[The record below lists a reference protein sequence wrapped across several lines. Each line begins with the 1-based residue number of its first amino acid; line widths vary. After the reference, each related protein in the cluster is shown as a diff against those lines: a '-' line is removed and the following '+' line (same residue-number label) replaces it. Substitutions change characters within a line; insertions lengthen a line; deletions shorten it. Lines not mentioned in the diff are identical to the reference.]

1 MKATDGAKSHA
12 LGSRC
17 HALLLV
23 PSGCPRGSV
32 LTLISQPWVQGAG
45 FLAPPLCVGGAH
57 FVDQPQE
64 PPQHPQVPPPWCH
77 LCITQQ
83 RLHPTHHKTKWQQEM
98 FFCPH

>member
-23 PSGCPRGSV
+23 PSGRPHGSA
-32 LTLISQPWVQGAG
+32 LTLISWLGAECWVPGTT
-45 FLAPPLCVGGAH
+45 FVWGGAH
-57 FVDQPQE
+57 SLEWPQE